1 MRLGVDDMCFACG
14 KSNPI
19 GLKLQFRFDGEDYVT
34 EFEVKPEHQGWTGIA
49 HGGLLATVLDEA
61 MARLLWEKGL
71 NAITGR
77 LSVRYHRSLRVGEVV
92 QVRARIAKQRS
103 LGIETSAEAM
113 RDGELVADAT
123 AVSME
128 V

>member
-71 NAITGR
+71 NAITGH
-77 LSVRYHRSLRVGEVV
+77 LTVRYHRHLSIGESIR
-92 QVRARIAKQRS
+92 VRARIAKQRS
-103 LGIETSAEAM
+103 LGIETVAEAM
-113 RDGELVADAT
+113 RDGDLIADAT
-123 AVSME
+123 AVS
-128 V
+128 VGV

>member
-14 KSNPI
+14 AGNPI
-19 GLKLQFRFDGEDYVT
+19 GLKLQFRFDGDDYVT
-34 EFEVKPEHQGWTGIA
+34 DFVVQPEHQGWTGVA

-77 LSVRYHRSLRVGEVV
+77 LTVRYHKPLAIGESIR
-92 QVRARIAKQRS
+92 VRARITKQRP

-113 RDGELVADAT
+113 RGSDLIAEAT
-123 AVSME
+123 AVSVE

>member
-77 LSVRYHRSLRVGEVV
+77 LTVRYHRSLSIGESIR
-92 QVRARIAKQRS
+92 VRARITKQRS
-103 LGIETSAEAM
+103 LGIETAAEAM
-113 RDGELVADAT
+113 RDGDLIADAT
-123 AVSME
+123 AVSMD